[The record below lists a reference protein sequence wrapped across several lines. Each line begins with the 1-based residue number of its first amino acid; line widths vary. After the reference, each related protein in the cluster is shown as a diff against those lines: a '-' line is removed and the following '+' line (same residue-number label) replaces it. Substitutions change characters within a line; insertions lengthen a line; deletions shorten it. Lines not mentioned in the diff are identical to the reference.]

1 MNSAPD
7 LTQANL
13 PSVFYTDRAMKFT
26 SVLFLG
32 SELDLLLAN
41 ILTYSLFQVWF
52 NDALTAILLCY
63 VVDWAWTYVR
73 ANYGNVRLA
82 LGLNMLEYGFECS
95 QSIKHKCRIV
105 PNLLQYETFIYK
117 MRTF

>member
-82 LGLNMLEYGFECS
+82 LDLNMLEYGFECV
-95 QSIKHKCRIV
+95 QTI
-105 PNLLQYETFIYK
+105 
-117 MRTF
+117 